1 MPSTPKTQTNDV
13 RECTH
18 VIIFIPY
25 TPSSKAKSGMD
36 ISERGMK
43 TLAYPGKEHGRN
55 LRGNTTSLHSNEGAQ
70 NWWNLR

>member
-1 MPSTPKTQTNDV
+1 
-13 RECTH
+13 
-18 VIIFIPY
+18 
-25 TPSSKAKSGMD
+25 MD
-36 ISERGMK
+36 ISGRGMK